1 MGKNNDVNVLSD
13 QLTNQQ
19 LFQEQF
25 RTSQTLCF
33 QSNCHSFANLI
44 NLQLEH
50 VLCSTNS
57 IASAGPYLKNL
68 RLLRT
73 FKER

>member
-44 NLQLEH
+44 N
-50 VLCSTNS
+50 
-57 IASAGPYLKNL
+57 
-68 RLLRT
+68 
-73 FKER
+73 